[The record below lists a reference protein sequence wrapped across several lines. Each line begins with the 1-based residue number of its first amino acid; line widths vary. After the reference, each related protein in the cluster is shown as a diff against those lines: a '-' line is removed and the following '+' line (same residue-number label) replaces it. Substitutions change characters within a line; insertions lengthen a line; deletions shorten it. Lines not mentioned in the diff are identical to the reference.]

1 MLVFDNSPNIR
12 SQREVLDSEVSP
24 RKILRTKEKH
34 IVPDFCI
41 EDRPVHSYIFGSDYV
56 SVDAFGKV
64 LILSVPLLPLKEGSH
79 SKCTIA
85 SSTKSLNSLK
95 QDSCYSRTS
104 TEGNKEVVMQ
114 AVAAVEIT
122 SPTRCIKDE
131 TLPTS
136 GLCDSDVQHVKT
148 LDEVENSPETPP
160 LKGNRSNERDSA
172 GETPDV
178 VEIKA
183 PLPLADECRDD
194 FRDIELSPRLTN
206 LIKCG
211 VVPESPVNDRGL
223 HSSPDLKSLYL
234 RFRD

>member
-1 MLVFDNSPNIR
+1 MFDNSPNIR
-12 SQREVLDSEVSP
+12 PQREVLGSEVSP

-34 IVPDFCI
+34 IVPDFCS
-41 EDRPVHSYIFGSDYV
+41 ENPPVHSYIFGSDYV

-85 SSTKSLNSLK
+85 SSTKSLNSVK
-95 QDSCYSRTS
+95 QDSCYLRTS
-104 TEGNKEVVMQ
+104 AEGNKEIVMQ
-114 AVAAVEIT
+114 AMAIVEIT

-136 GLCDSDVQHVKT
+136 GLCDSDVQT
-148 LDEVENSPETPP
+148 LDEVENNPETSA
-160 LKGNRSNERDSA
+160 LKGNLSNEGDSA

-183 PLPLADECRDD
+183 SLPLADECSDD

-211 VVPESPVNDRGL
+211 FVPESPVNDRGL
-223 HSSPDLKSLYL
+223 HSSPYLKSLYL

>member
-1 MLVFDNSPNIR
+1 LPAFGKSPKIR

-24 RKILRTKEKH
+24 RKIIRTKEKR
-34 IVPDFCI
+34 IVPDFCR
-41 EDRPVHSYIFGSDYV
+41 ENPPVHSYIFGSDYV
-56 SVDAFGKV
+56 SVDTFGKV
-64 LILSVPLLPLKEGSH
+64 LILSVPLLPRSH
-79 SKCTIA
+79 SKGTIA

-95 QDSCYSRTS
+95 QDSCYLRTS
-104 TEGNKEVVMQ
+104 SEGNKELVMQ
-114 AVAAVEIT
+114 TMAVVEIT
-122 SPTRCIKDE
+122 SPTRCIKEE

-136 GLCDSDVQHVKT
+136 GLCDSDVQHEKT
-148 LDEVENSPETPP
+148 LDEFEKSPETPP
-160 LKGNRSNERDSA
+160 LKGNLSNERDSA

-183 PLPLADECRDD
+183 PLPLADECTDE

-223 HSSPDLKSLYL
+223 HSFPYLKLFYL
-234 RFRD
+234 SFRD